1 MGLRM
6 RQIDRE
12 CLSDQIFLIKKE
24 LEKVKSEMRRME
36 DFEEKWMTDY
46 ENIDYLRDY
55 ESELTAEYFL
65 KIAKMEDA
73 KRFKGKN

>member
-12 CLSDQIFLIKKE
+12 CLSDQIFIIKKE
-24 LEKVKSEMRRME
+24 LENVKFEIARME
-36 DFEEKWMTDY
+36 DFEEKLMTDY

-55 ESELTAEYFL
+55 ESELTAEYCL